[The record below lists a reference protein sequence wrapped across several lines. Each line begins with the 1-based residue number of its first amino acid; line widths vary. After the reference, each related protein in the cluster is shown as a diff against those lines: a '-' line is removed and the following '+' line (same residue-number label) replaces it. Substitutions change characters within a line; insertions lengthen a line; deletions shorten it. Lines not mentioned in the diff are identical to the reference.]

1 RAMLFELDK
10 NIQNIQSLKS
20 RYGENEEILSLL
32 NLYHNLLREWS
43 EI

>member
-1 RAMLFELDK
+1 M
-10 NIQNIQSLKS
+10 
-20 RYGENEEILSLL
+20 LSLL

>member
-1 RAMLFELDK
+1 M
-10 NIQNIQSLKS
+10 
-20 RYGENEEILSLL
+20 L

>member
-1 RAMLFELDK
+1 E
-10 NIQNIQSLKS
+10 S
-20 RYGENEEILSLL
+20 EEILSLL

>member
-1 RAMLFELDK
+1 
-10 NIQNIQSLKS
+10 
-20 RYGENEEILSLL
+20 YGESEEILSLL

>member
-1 RAMLFELDK
+1 
-10 NIQNIQSLKS
+10 
-20 RYGENEEILSLL
+20 EEILSLL

>member
-1 RAMLFELDK
+1 
-10 NIQNIQSLKS
+10 
-20 RYGENEEILSLL
+20 SLL

>member
-1 RAMLFELDK
+1 LRA
-10 NIQNIQSLKS
+10 
-20 RYGENEEILSLL
+20 RHGESDEVLSLL

>member
-1 RAMLFELDK
+1 MLFELD
-10 NIQNIQSLKS
+10 NNIQSLKS